1 MGKHRGNP
9 GGLNAA
15 KQTTGSQE
23 MLRAVKII
31 WTREKNFVIGYQVF
45 NLENSV
51 TYRVGSAYVFRMCM
65 CVFHT
70 RIDDKR

>member
-1 MGKHRGNP
+1 
-9 GGLNAA
+9 
-15 KQTTGSQE
+15 

-31 WTREKNFVIGYQVF
+31 WTREKNFVIGYKMF